1 MVDTTN
7 TVKFF
12 KEPVDTKPSTDT
24 DEILN
29 QYINLLDRIYTEDDE
44 YREIINNVRKGVI
57 NDRTSK

>member
-29 QYINLLDRIYTEDDE
+29 QYINLLDRIYKEDDE

>member
-1 MVDTTN
+1 MTDTRNYVTCFE
-7 TVKFF
+7 KPI
-12 KEPVDTKPSTDT
+12 ETKPSTDT